1 MRISIKLKFSLFLA
15 VLLIL
20 ALGVLSYFVL
30 QGVEKNQL
38 TQTEV
43 YLAQHV
49 KTVNLRV
56 KQTYYT
62 GTRMEPQ
69 IFMRQRGRGLATEL
83 AGFTGLGVTLYDAQG
98 LQVGTSI
105 QDPPVVDQ
113 QSEVNAALAY
123 ALHNKIAY
131 EVVGGHTPVSGAA
144 PRAGGTNGG
153 SSVAIF
159 TQKLAEFSANPPE
172 FVPDYRD
179 RGTFTKLHH
188 RIFVF

>member
-69 IFMRQRGRGLATEL
+69 IFMRQRGRGLATE
-83 AGFTGLGVTLYDAQG
+83 FYWIYRTG
-98 LQVGTSI
+98 SH
-105 QDPPVVDQ
+105 
-113 QSEVNAALAY
+113 AL
-123 ALHNKIAY
+123 
-131 EVVGGHTPVSGAA
+131 
-144 PRAGGTNGG
+144 
-153 SSVAIF
+153 
-159 TQKLAEFSANPPE
+159 
-172 FVPDYRD
+172 
-179 RGTFTKLHH
+179 
-188 RIFVF
+188 